1 MTFENEIWLYL
12 TPLLLLVAAAMLFFG
27 SRQRDVLLAKFAATR
42 LIEQLTAK
50 ASPKRLFIKSLCV
63 LLAIAGIGFALAQ
76 PQYGLEW
83 SERKARGLD
92 LVFAVDSSKSMLAT
106 DLRPNRLA
114 RAKLAVMDLIGQLES
129 DRIGLVAFAGRAF
142 LQTPPTLDYA
152 AFRESLEALGPSTM
166 SRGGSDIGSA
176 LREAEKAFPK
186 DNNFKAILLLTDG
199 EDLGGDAIDAAKE
212 LAAKQIKVYTIGIG
226 TPSGEILRI
235 RNRFGSET
243 TVRDDAGNPVLTKLD
258 EDALVQISQIT
269 GGSYSRLS
277 AQSLDTLY
285 NSALAT
291 LPRAERETELQERRI
306 ERFQWLL
313 APAVILLMLEMLI
326 RRRGR
331 SAIQAA
337 LLFAALGAV
346 LPQPAEAQEAPPSET
361 SAEPITDAR
370 IFYNQAYEAL
380 QAGEFATA
388 QGLYENAIRSS
399 DDLQLQADALYN
411 LAHADY
417 QIARQ
422 TYESGDLQAALEQ
435 MQSAEGRFQS
445 ALEIDP
451 NDSAAN
457 ADLAQVTDARKMIEQ
472 LIQQQKEQEQQ
483 QQDQQD
489 QQQDQQDQENQESQ
503 SSEESQDGQ
512 QSEESQSEENSDSE
526 SSENESSESSEGE
539 DQPSEAEGSEDQ
551 NSESEGEE
559 EPGQEVPMTEDSPS
573 EDESESQAGTPAGE
587 ATEALEGMS
596 EAEAQALLDSLRGEE
611 RLLPLATPSRSQNSN
626 DLRDW

>member
-63 LLAIAGIGFALAQ
+63 LLAMAGIAFALAQ

-186 DNNFKAILLLTDG
+186 DNNFKAIILLTDG

-235 RNRFGSET
+235 RNRSGSET
-243 TVRDDAGNPVLTKLD
+243 TMRDDAGNPVLTKLD
-258 EDALVQISQIT
+258 EETLVQISQIT
-269 GGSYSRLS
+269 GGTYSRLS

-285 NSALAT
+285 NSVLST

-331 SAIQAA
+331 SAIQSV

-346 LPQPAEAQEAPPSET
+346 LPQPAAAQDAPPSET

-380 QAGEFATA
+380 QASEFATA

-399 DDLQLQADALYN
+399 DDLKLQADALYN
-411 LAHADY
+411 LAHTEN

-451 NDSAAN
+451 NDSATN
-457 ADLAQVTDARKMIEQ
+457 ADLAQVADARKMIEQ
-472 LIQQQKEQEQQ
+472 IIQQQKEQEQQ
-483 QQDQQD
+483 QQDQQE
-489 QQQDQQDQENQESQ
+489 QQEQQEQENQESQ

-512 QSEESQSEENSDSE
+512 ESEESQSEENSDSE
-526 SSENESSESSEGE
+526 SSESESSESEASEGE
-539 DQPSEAEGSEDQ
+539 DQS
-551 NSESEGEE
+551 SESEGEE
-559 EPGQEVPMTEDSPS
+559 EPGQEVPMTEDSPA
-573 EDESESQAGTPAGE
+573 EGDSESQAGTPAGE

-611 RLLPLATPSRSQNSN
+611 RLLPLAAPSSSQNSN